1 MQTTDSINQVTLL
14 GYLPERIQSAFQA
27 YEVETNLAPES
38 VVKLAIRYFLESASI
53 NVGLDDKDPT
63 DVPTNQGILTHLPH
77 SVQQGIKQYATE
89 YELPPEFVVELAI
102 TFLLDPDASSFEDCQ
117 VGVQREQV
125 YLLRQYRDDN
135 HAEAAI

>member
-14 GYLPERIQSAFQA
+14 GYLPERIQSALQA
-27 YEVETNLAPES
+27 YGVEMNLAPES

-53 NVGLDDKDPT
+53 SVGLDDKDPV
-63 DVPTNQGILTHLPH
+63 DMSPNQNIPARLPH
-77 SVQQGIKQYATE
+77 SIQQGIEQYAIE
-89 YELPPEFVVELAI
+89 YEFPPEFVVELAI

-125 YLLRQYRDDN
+125 YLLRQYQND
-135 HAEAAI
+135 HQAEAA